1 MNRMKAV
8 RGTVG
13 KYQIQEVLECLKEK
27 QKRLCDKLTHRRNG
41 Y

>member
-1 MNRMKAV
+1 MKAV

-13 KYQIQEVLECLKEK
+13 KYQIQEVLACLKEK